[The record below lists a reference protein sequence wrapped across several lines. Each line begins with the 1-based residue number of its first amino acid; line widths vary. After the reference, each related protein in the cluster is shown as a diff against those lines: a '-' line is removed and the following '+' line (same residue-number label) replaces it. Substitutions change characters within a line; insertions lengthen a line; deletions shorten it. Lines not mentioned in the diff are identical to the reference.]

1 MQYHSDI
8 PFFCA
13 LVRYK
18 QKKNIKEFLILIKIS
33 FIRYTS
39 AAKGPNYFL
48 IIYYKMET
56 YQYLL
61 EKFNINHENGENN
74 EHLAIYRKA
83 ADDFMYRKIQSN
95 MSIAFE
101 LKKLSPL
108 MDKLYD
114 ERQKLKEE
122 QAKRLG
128 TLWLWLTV
136 SPNDK
141 VLFEDFQK
149 KVSQYAERKMFK
161 DYFYVYEQRGQHK
174 EEIGKGFH
182 CHFLLKRNIMY
193 KQNKIISNSKNS
205 FKNMTEVNNFQ
216 IFNYHWCPDEYLKDK
231 LEYMQDMNKHGQEKN
246 SKQLMDILFRQE
258 KNLNNYY
265 KKECLEENS
274 ITA

>member
-1 MQYHSDI
+1 
-8 PFFCA
+8 
-13 LVRYK
+13 
-18 QKKNIKEFLILIKIS
+18 
-33 FIRYTS
+33 
-39 AAKGPNYFL
+39 
-48 IIYYKMET
+48 MET
-56 YQYLL
+56 YQWIL
-61 EKFNINHENGENN
+61 ENEPVGDYMNIFQR
-74 EHLAIYRKA
+74 AK
-83 ADDFMYRKIQSN
+83 DDFTYRKIQGN

-108 MDKLYD
+108 HDRIYD

-141 VLFEDFQK
+141 IKFEDFQK
-149 KVSQYAERKMFK
+149 KVTLFAKRKMFK

-193 KQNKIISNSKNS
+193 KQNKIISNSKNT
-205 FKNMTEVNNFQ
+205 FKNMTTVNDFQ

-246 SKQLMDILFRQE
+246 SKQLMDILFRQK
-258 KNLNNYY
+258 KNLKEYY
-265 KKECLEENS
+265 KNASENEQTQATKAKTKEE
-274 ITA
+274 ITNKQIIQE